1 MEGLE
6 KEFDTYVKKTIKNTV
21 INYAIYESKMRKKEK
36 SIEELKD
43 NEVYT
48 SLSFFS
54 SIQEKTIVEC
64 SSNIKLTNILL
75 KLTEKQKKILT
86 LSIIEQYNSK
96 EIAEILHL
104 SDSRVTYQSDFV
116 INENNYNWIGTG
128 II

>member
-6 KEFDTYVKKTIKNTV
+6 KEFDTYIKKTIKHTI
-21 INYAIYESKMRKKEK
+21 INYAMQESKIREKEK

-54 SIQEKTIVEC
+54 TIEEKTIVEC
-64 SSNIKLTNILL
+64 SSNMKLTNILL

-86 LSIIEQYNSK
+86 LSIIDQYNSK
-96 EIAEILHL
+96 EIAEELNL
-104 SDSRVTYQSDFV
+104 SDSRVRHILNDTLKE
-116 INENNYNWIGTG
+116 IRKKMEE
-128 II
+128 

>member
-21 INYAIYESKMRKKEK
+21 INYAIYESKMRQKEK

-54 SIQEKTIVEC
+54 SMEEKSIVEC

-86 LSIIEQYNSK
+86 LSIIEQYSSK

-104 SDSRVTYQSDFV
+104 SDSRVRHILNDTLRE
-116 INENNYNWIGTG
+116 IKNRLEE
-128 II
+128 

>member
-21 INYAIYESKMRKKEK
+21 INYAIYESKMRQKEK

-54 SIQEKTIVEC
+54 SIEEKTIVEC

-104 SDSRVTYQSDFV
+104 SDSRVRHILNDTLRE
-116 INENNYNWIGTG
+116 IKNRLEE
-128 II
+128 

>member
-6 KEFDTYVKKTIKNTV
+6 KEFDTYIKKTIKHTI
-21 INYAIYESKMRKKEK
+21 INYAMKESKIREKEK

-54 SIQEKTIVEC
+54 TIEEKTIVEC
-64 SSNIKLTNILL
+64 SSNMKLTNILL

-86 LSIIEQYNSK
+86 LSIIDQYNSK
-96 EIAEILHL
+96 EIAEELNL
-104 SDSRVTYQSDFV
+104 SDSRVRHILNDTLKE
-116 INENNYNWIGTG
+116 IRKKMEE
-128 II
+128 